1 MKFLNRLVG
10 AITFLI
16 GSDEDITVLSSKYT
30 EEKNKDRALECEHIP
45 PIYKQRPGDLSNVI
59 DEKRT
64 LIGMDLKSIAKNTIP
79 IPKFIYTFTIA
90 GEPKSFY
97 SVSSTCD
104 KILSSK
110 SDNIEYPRIDFDNY
124 RNFDYTDENNNLY
137 TVDHASLDEVLFR
150 PKDGGSDNKK
160 VAIKLFRIKSMDS
173 VKTTYLHYGRY
184 IESIS
189 IEMDALPFKH
199 TMNLAKSG
207 VLIKEFMKR

>member
-1 MKFLNRLVG
+1 MKFLNRLIG
-10 AITFLI
+10 ALTFLI
-16 GSDEDITVLSSKYT
+16 GSDEDIEALSSKHVCEGKQTIHVDEQSLKDLYDT
-30 EEKNKDRALECEHIP
+30 MVVEEQKRSLLRA
-45 PIYKQRPGDLSNVI
+45 Q
-59 DEKRT
+59 
-64 LIGMDLKSIAKNTIP
+64 DLKRINKNTLP

-97 SVSSTCD
+97 SVSSVCD

-110 SDNIEYPRIDFDNY
+110 SDTIDYPRIDFANY

-150 PKDGGSDNKK
+150 PKDGGSDNRK

-173 VKTTYLHYGRY
+173 VKTTYLRDGKY

>member
-1 MKFLNRLVG
+1 MKFLNRLIG

-16 GSDEDITVLSSKYT
+16 GSDEDIEALSSKHV
-30 EEKNKDRALECEHIP
+30 CED
-45 PIYKQRPGDLSNVI
+45 KQVIHVNEQSLKDLSLKDLYDTMV
-59 DEKRT
+59 EEQKRS
-64 LIGMDLKSIAKNTIP
+64 LLRAQDLKRINKNTVP

-97 SVSSTCD
+97 SVSSVCD

-110 SDNIEYPRIDFDNY
+110 SDTIDYPRIDFANY

-150 PKDGGSDNKK
+150 PKDGGSDNRK

-173 VKTTYLHYGRY
+173 VKTTYLRDGKY